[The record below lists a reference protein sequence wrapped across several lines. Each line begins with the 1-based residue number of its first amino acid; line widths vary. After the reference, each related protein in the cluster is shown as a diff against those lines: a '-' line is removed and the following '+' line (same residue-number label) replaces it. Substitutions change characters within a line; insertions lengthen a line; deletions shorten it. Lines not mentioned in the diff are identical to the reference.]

1 MTMKAYDFTV
11 KAILAA
17 GIAASVGAIGLCVY
31 ANSCLR
37 LAYGTYFWSIDSDSE
52 RGCSLGGFE
61 CEEIPNTPDC
71 VLKFRICS
79 ESSLIAGWSVWC
91 FDDGEVLKVMFE
103 LDSLGN
109 VPTCGKWEE
118 SSNEWVYEYKIP
130 NGNLR
135 DIIVSDGRCDLHV
148 KKKGR

>member
-1 MTMKAYDFTV
+1 MTMQAYDFTV

-37 LAYGTYFWSIDSDSE
+37 LAHGTYFWSIDGNSE
-52 RGCSLGGFE
+52 GGCSLGGFE

-79 ESSLIAGWSVWC
+79 ESSLIAGWSIWC
-91 FDDGEVLKVMFE
+91 LDNGEILKVMFE
-103 LDSLGN
+103 QDSFGN
-109 VPTCGKWEE
+109 TPTCSRWDE

-135 DIIVSDGRCDLHV
+135 DIIVSDGRCDLQV